1 LRISARQPHWRNR
14 QPSEAI
20 MVEVSLFR
28 LYLLRA
34 MYVVIVVG
42 FCFFLLPGIL
52 HPRHAWELMQGVVN
66 CMLVAFWILALFG
79 LRYPLQMLPVLLW
92 EFLWKTMWL
101 LVVGLP
107 AWRSGQM
114 DEATQANAF
123 ACIFVL
129 LIPLVLPWRYL
140 LAHYL
145 LKAGDP
151 WRARVAADPAQRP
164 LPGASMR

>member
-1 LRISARQPHWRNR
+1 
-14 QPSEAI
+14 

-34 MYVVIVVG
+34 MYLFIVAGFVVFIW
-42 FCFFLLPGIL
+42 PGIL
-52 HPRHAWELMQGVVN
+52 HHDHPWELMHGVVN
-66 CMLVAFWILALFG
+66 CMLVAFWLLALFG

-92 EFLWKTMWL
+92 EFLWKMVWL
-101 LVVGLP
+101 LVIGLP

-114 DEATQANAF
+114 DAAMQANAF
-123 ACIFVL
+123 ACIFAL

-145 LKAGDP
+145 MLPGDR
-151 WRARVAADPAQRP
+151 WRARADAGPAQRP

>member
-1 LRISARQPHWRNR
+1 
-14 QPSEAI
+14 

-34 MYVVIVVG
+34 MYLFIVVG
-42 FCFFLLPGIL
+42 FGFFIWPGIL
-52 HPRHAWELMQGVVN
+52 HHDHPWELMHGVVN

-92 EFLWKTMWL
+92 EFVWKMVWL

-114 DEATQANAF
+114 DAATQANAF
-123 ACIFVL
+123 ACVFAL

-145 LKAGDP
+145 MMPGDRWKASSNGGTDGATM
-151 WRARVAADPAQRP
+151 RA
-164 LPGASMR
+164 PGAGARM